1 MKIINE
7 TIVDANPTVWS
18 AEIRSA
24 NGTTRAVVVKAS
36 DLATAQVGKTWST
49 VGDGSLWSMMRSLT
63 VIYKTENIVVCEEV
77 YDYSDN
83 QRETK
88 DVQIHFFR
96 I

>member
-7 TIVDANPTVWS
+7 TIVDANPVVWS
-18 AEIRSA
+18 AEIQSA
-24 NGTTRAVVVKAS
+24 NGDLDSIAVTSAMMVSAP
-36 DLATAQVGKTWST
+36 VGTEFS
-49 VGDGSLWSMMRSLT
+49 VAGGGNLWSKSIRLK
-63 VIYKTENIVVCEEV
+63 IIFKTENVVVCEEA
-77 YDYSDN
+77 YHYSDN